1 MSMSLFSKT
10 QIPDWF
16 YVVVI
21 NTSFMS
27 LYVDN
32 FINNTSHFQINDARQ
47 VPIVIPSESQLLK
60 AKELFHNAFD
70 VKRRQL
76 RQELQ
81 EEVAHASI
89 SSIEASI
96 ESLVRNIY
104 GI

>member
-1 MSMSLFSKT
+1 M
-10 QIPDWF
+10 IPDWF

-47 VPIVIPSESQLLK
+47 VPIVIPTESQLHK
-60 AKELFHNAFD
+60 AKELFNNAFD
-70 VKRRQL
+70 IKRKQL

-81 EEVAHASI
+81 EEVALASI
-89 SSIEASI
+89 SSIEASV
-96 ESLVRNIY
+96 ESLVRSIY

>member
-1 MSMSLFSKT
+1 MSLFSKT
-10 QIPDWF
+10 LIPDWF

-47 VPIVIPSESQLLK
+47 VPIVIPTESQLHK

-70 VKRRQL
+70 IKRKQL
-76 RQELQ
+76 RRELQ
-81 EEVAHASI
+81 EEVALASI
-89 SSIEASI
+89 SSIEASV
-96 ESLVRNIY
+96 ESLVRSIY

>member
-1 MSMSLFSKT
+1 MSLFTKT

-16 YVVVI
+16 YVTII

-47 VPIVIPSESQLLK
+47 VPIVIPSESQLK
-60 AKELFHNAFD
+60 EAKHLFNNAFD
-70 VKRRQL
+70 IKCGQL
-76 RQELQ
+76 RMELS
-81 EEVAHASI
+81 EEDALVSLAK
-89 SSIEASI
+89 IETSVEALI
-96 ESLVRNIY
+96 TRIY